1 MQSDSRLKAI
11 LCSKFMGVETVLKNI
26 ALTSVLQCAK
36 SDDRQYVMGI
46 RPGLIKL
53 GGEESLATH
62 VYSALPMC

>member
-1 MQSDSRLKAI
+1 
-11 LCSKFMGVETVLKNI
+11 MGVETVLKNI

-53 GGEESLATH
+53 GDEESLATH
-62 VYSALPMC
+62 VYGALPMC